1 MLKPPLAALSAVALS
16 AAAIYFADSLHP
28 VWWLMWLAPLPVLL
42 LAPRLKVLSLFGAA
56 FLAWAFGHLNLVSY
70 YRIVQIPYPIITL
83 AVTAPAALFALAVL
97 LYRFLLLRS
106 RPLAAAAC
114 FASFWTLCQ
123 YLTEYSGGSY
133 GDLAYTQMDCLPLL
147 QLASVTGMSGITFI
161 VMFIPASA
169 AAAVTTRAN
178 RTLLAVTAALL
189 VAVFGFGIARLGGA
203 GEDDPTV
210 VVGMVVSDLKPNL
223 LPEKPDEASRLLQQY
238 ADEAVKLGRRGARI
252 ILLPEMAAVV
262 TPDHIAELDELFGQ
276 TARAANVRILVPI
289 IHPTPEGRRNEAR
302 LYDATGRL
310 EATYWKHHLVPVLED
325 RTRPGTEIAILR
337 DPRSTLGIEICRDM
351 DFVPLARRYGREGVG
366 LLLVPAWDF
375 VVDDWLHSRMAF
387 MRAVENGF
395 HLARLAKQGRMTL
408 LDTRGRVR
416 TERRSNAAPFSTLL
430 APVGLQAQPTFYTR
444 WGDWFILALAVILVA
459 GLAFGLR
466 RRNAS

>member
-1 MLKPPLAALSAVALS
+1 MKPAVAALSAVALS

-42 LAPRLKVLSLFGAA
+42 LAPRLKALPLFGAA
-56 FLAWAFGHLNLVSY
+56 FLAWALGHLNLVSY
-70 YRIVQIPYPIITL
+70 YRIVQIPYPVITL
-83 AVTAPAALFALAVL
+83 AVTAPAFLFALAVL
-97 LYRFLLLRS
+97 LHRFLLLRS
-106 RPLAAAAC
+106 RPLAAAAG
-114 FASFWTLCQ
+114 FASFWALCQ
-123 YLTEYSGGSY
+123 YLIEYSGGSY

-147 QLASVTGMSGITFI
+147 QLAALTGMSGITFV
-161 VMFIPASA
+161 VMYMPASV
-169 AAAVTTRAN
+169 AAAVHSRAN
-178 RTLLAVTAALL
+178 RTLLAVTALGL
-189 VAVFGFGIARLGGA
+189 VAVFGFGISRLGGD
-203 GEDDPTV
+203 GDDDPTV

-223 LPEKPDEASRLLQQY
+223 LPEKPDEATRLLQQY

-262 TPDHIAELDELFGQ
+262 TPDHIGELDQLFGQ
-276 TARAANVRILVPI
+276 TARAANARILVPI
-289 IHPTPEGRRNEAR
+289 IHPLPEGRRNEAR

-310 EATYWKHHLVPVLED
+310 EATYWKHHLVPGLED

-337 DPRSTLGIEICRDM
+337 DPRSTIGIEICRDM
-351 DFVPLARRYGREGVG
+351 DFVPLARRYGREGTG

-387 MRAVENGF
+387 MRGVENGF

-416 TERRSNAAPFSTLL
+416 TERHSNAAPFSTLL
-430 APVGLQAQPTFYTR
+430 APVGLRAQPTLYTR
-444 WGDWFILALAVILVA
+444 WGDWFIGVLVLILVVS
-459 GLAFGLR
+459 LAFGLR
-466 RRNAS
+466 RRNAL